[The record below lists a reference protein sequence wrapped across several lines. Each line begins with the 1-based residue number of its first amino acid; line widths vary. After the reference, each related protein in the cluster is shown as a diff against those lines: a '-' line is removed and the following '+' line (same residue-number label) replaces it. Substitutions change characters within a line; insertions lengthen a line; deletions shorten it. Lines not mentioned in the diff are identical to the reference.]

1 MRWGVRGLV
10 DAVAED
16 DGLLLLLLM
25 LLLLLPTCDAAPK
38 RLVCTRPLRTR
49 VLGDMA
55 AAMESARAAV
65 RMHEPALCMS
75 R

>member
-1 MRWGVRGLV
+1 LV

-25 LLLLLPTCDAAPK
+25 LLLLLLLTFDSAPK
-38 RLVCTRPLRTR
+38 RLVCTRTLGTR
-49 VLGDMA
+49 VQGDMA
-55 AAMESARAAV
+55 AESAGAAV
-65 RMHEPALCMS
+65 RMHEPAFRMS